1 MAPANAL
8 SMLKSEVSLLIT
20 TMKCSSRSNY
30 RTSQEESRNSL
41 LRNLKV
47 LRKQLSEVSD
57 IDDISPLTYLTPFLD
72 VIRSETTTGPIT
84 GLALTSVEKFLAYGL
99 LEASGGRKVHQQYYQ
114 YHQAI
119 PAAQDIVGV
128 AIETVAEAVI
138 QARFIRSG
146 LSSDEVVLMKIVHL
160 LRTLLLVPAG
170 YLLSNEMVFEILQN
184 CLRICLEAKLSEL
197 LRRTAEQFLCSIVQ
211 LFFSRLPSL
220 IAADALLEQREL
232 PPACKTP
239 RMFPKNHFALDE
251 HKKDPET
258 APHSGDEQPAVPT
271 ERCEIPSQQDLDADI
286 GGSVC
291 SLKDHLV
298 QQQQQQPMPE
308 GLEAADAASEGA
320 AVTFVRSPSEIGQ
333 EALECQSPADE
344 APPISKTPET
354 DSSPSRAPDEVRR
367 SPVALLDAG
376 EPPAET
382 DVTADTSTEDHH
394 ATTAPTSVGSRCCRP
409 YTLRAVHDLFAV
421 LTDLLN
427 PEQHPEP
434 IVQVSLSLLTVALE
448 TGADFIPRCPSIMQ
462 LVATDMTKYL
472 MMLLYRERIQ
482 LFAHAVRVCFLL
494 FEALR
499 GHLKLQL
506 EVYFQRLIAI
516 ISSESDRISYEHR
529 EIALEAVTQLFL
541 LPGLAAEIYVNY
553 DCDPYC
559 SNLFEDITDML
570 TKNAYPMARLM
581 STHVLSLEALLAV
594 INAIDAQCALSAGD
608 GSLQAKSLAAEAEG
622 SQPPTLPRSTFQKRL
637 RPNRHWTDPALIP
650 TQEQLNAIKIKKKV
664 LMIGSDRFNIKPRDG
679 IAYLQR
685 HGLLSDPLDPLQMAA
700 FLSENPRL
708 DKRTIGEF
716 LSVRKNSEILYA
728 FVRHFNFGGTRIDE
742 ALRAYLEAFRIPGE
756 APLIQHLMEHF
767 AEQWFRDN
775 YSPFANADAAF
786 TLSYAILMLNT
797 DQHNPNSKRQNVP
810 MTSQDFKK
818 NLKGMNGGKDFEPE
832 LIEAIYQS
840 IRNNEIVMPSE
851 QTGAVR
857 ENYLWKCLVRRS
869 EHASF
874 TQFLHIPPGSFD
886 ADLFTMIWGPSVSA
900 LSFIF
905 DKTTEVEVQAKAICG
920 FVRCASIAA
929 HYRMV
934 DVFDN
939 LTISLC
945 KFTTLMSPLEYPE
958 QLPVLFGRNRKAQ
971 LATRLVFALV
981 SAHADILRDGWRSL
995 VDCLLQLFRADL
1007 LSDDLVESVDYV
1019 APGGQINLFIG
1030 RPRSLADSSGMVHS
1044 RSESGMLSSFY
1055 QYFSLGSTDKV
1066 ETVSSPA
1073 PAPARPPA
1081 KAPSRSKTSGAV
1093 VDHVAAAAAATAPSR
1108 EANVRSPLS
1117 TSSSAANLLR
1127 LIDQACSSDQLFEH
1141 QFPTLDEASA
1151 LASARSTAENC
1162 QVAVLIEETKFMM
1175 DASLQELIKALLS
1188 GLYGEKYDLTSIDES
1203 PSGGHLEAEV
1213 EHPHSKSATLLA
1225 DGMTTPPPPPPPP
1238 PAAIDPVPIDTV
1250 HRSLHALV
1258 TTFIPPQFL
1267 EPTSPSSGARKPTA
1281 ATYFSNK
1288 PGSLNERSQA
1298 FCLEL
1303 IVRILL
1309 FNRDRVGLLW
1319 PLVRGNLVEMLM
1331 VAREPCFLVERVI
1344 TGLLHLA
1351 LRLIRRQNLTVQI
1364 FACLYFIITH
1374 RGQFLLQPPG
1384 GDAAISHQRH
1394 QRHRPL
1400 SPVSAADFGRQSS
1413 GTGRAGGPGAAL
1425 STGGAEGAGETRSSV
1440 ARQVVCGLAT
1450 LLLENAAEFPSS
1462 SDWQLVFGLLEI
1474 CGAGAFPI
1482 CRGDSSDMRLPQGGL
1497 LDSQKRH
1504 GALYSSLQTVAVGE
1518 SESLRGYSSDNE
1530 KDSQASGRPSAQPSH
1545 SILASLQ
1552 QQTAASGGR
1561 GAGGSTQ
1568 AESWVLV
1575 NVNCQEGSTKD
1586 DCKDSEGGTDAKAIR
1601 ETSPSSSSP
1610 LVPSSAL
1617 HLPIM
1622 IVFCDLF
1629 TLEKA
1634 VDSIAFLV
1642 RDPAHITPNSIE
1654 YCVHALRVFVEACS
1668 SPSKPPLFQR
1678 HGSDP
1683 NTSATA
1689 RDDPIT
1695 GGLALQLLDLVYTL
1709 FSRAPSI
1716 YAEWTKA
1723 PSETT
1728 TTTTTATEGEA
1739 DQPQQ
1744 PACSASEN
1752 SRLWS
1757 VCWRS
1762 LLQSIARLCVDCR
1775 REVRSD
1781 ALAFLQRA
1789 LLSPILHVMT
1799 GEQWEDCFHQV
1810 LFPLLTN
1817 FLEID
1822 FLDEARRMRGDLK
1835 TTNAG
1840 VGGHATHNTAGQT
1853 TGGGG
1858 GSGGGGGLGFFSGI
1872 FGALSEAPGSTAPV
1886 AEYADPRMR
1895 AIPLLTK
1902 IFLQHLKPLHGL
1914 ETFPRIWMRILAYM
1928 EAYLRANISD
1938 SLNDAVRESLKNL
1951 LLVMYTGTQDTPP
1964 LLVREASTQTREGQ
1978 LWCQT
1983 QHQLATFLPSLMD
1996 QLFPPPPTPAPPAD
2010 AAAATTT
2017 TNPATAALPPPSSP
2031 LEEPSEIPSTSPPP
2045 PPPEVHASVVAAAPP
2060 STSSSTPS
2068 SPPPIETPSLV
2079 PEVTPRT
2086 ETTTTTTTTA
2096 ITPTVIP
2103 GAVRISI
2110 PMDFDNEDMCKRT
2123 GLD

>member
-20 TMKCSSRSNY
+20 SMKCSSRSNY
-30 RTSQEESRNSL
+30 RTSQEESRNTL
-41 LRNLKV
+41 LRNLKI

-72 VIRSETTTGPIT
+72 VIRSETTSGPIT

-99 LEASGGRKVHQQYYQ
+99 LEASGGRKMHHHFFQ
-114 YHQAI
+114 YHQ
-119 PAAQDIVGV
+119 PLPPAQDMVGV

-184 CLRICLEAKLSEL
+184 CLRICLETKLSEL

-220 IAADALLEQREL
+220 IAADALLEQREV
-232 PPACKTP
+232 PSVCKTP
-239 RMFPKNHFALDE
+239 RMFPQNHFALDE
-251 HKKDPET
+251 HKKDPEAAT
-258 APHSGDEQPAVPT
+258 YQGDGQPAAPT
-271 ERCEIPSQQDLDADI
+271 ERCEVPSQQHPDADI

-298 QQQQQQPMPE
+298 QQQQP
-308 GLEAADAASEGA
+308 LSEGPEPA
-320 AVTFVRSPSEIGQ
+320 DTAPETVAVTFVRSPSEIGQ
-333 EALECQSPADE
+333 EALECQSPSDE
-344 APPISKTPET
+344 ALPIPKSSET
-354 DSSPSRAPDEVRR
+354 EASPAGAPDDVSQ
-367 SPVALLDAG
+367 SPVALPNDGNAH
-376 EPPAET
+376 ET
-382 DVTADTSTEDHH
+382 DLMTDASNQDPN
-394 ATTAPTSVGSRCCRP
+394 ATTTTSVGPRCCRP

-434 IVQVSLSLLTVALE
+434 IVQVSLGLLTVALE
-448 TGADFIPRCPSIMQ
+448 TGADYIPRCPSLMQ

-529 EIALEAVTQLFL
+529 EIALEAVAQLFL

-581 STHVLSLEALLAV
+581 STHILSLDALLAV
-594 INAIDAQCALSAGD
+594 INAIDAQCALGAGD
-608 GSLQAKSLAAEAEG
+608 DDGGGGIQAKTSTAEAET
-622 SQPPTLPRSTFQKRL
+622 SQSLTLPRSKFQKRL
-637 RPNRHWTDPALIP
+637 RSNRHWTDPALIP

-685 HGLLSDPLDPLQMAA
+685 HGVLSDPLDPLQMAA
-700 FLSENPRL
+700 FLCENPRL

-767 AEQWFRDN
+767 AEQWFQDN
-775 YSPFANADAAF
+775 DSPFANADAAF

-810 MTSQDFKK
+810 MTVHDFKK

-874 TQFLHIPPGSFD
+874 TRFLHIPPGSFD

-929 HYRMV
+929 HYRMI

-945 KFTTLMSPLEYPE
+945 KFTTLMSPFEYPE
-958 QLPVLFGRNRKAQ
+958 QLPIIFGRNRKAQ
-971 LATRLVFALV
+971 LTTRLVFALV

-1007 LSDDLVESVDYV
+1007 LPCDLVESVDYV

-1030 RPRSLADSSGMVHS
+1030 RPRSLADSCGLVHS

-1055 QYFSLGSTDKV
+1055 QYFSLGSSDK
-1066 ETVSSPA
+1066 EPASLSPPPA
-1073 PAPARPPA
+1073 PTPPPAVAKASVRSSAVVGAAPA
-1081 KAPSRSKTSGAV
+1081 
-1093 VDHVAAAAAATAPSR
+1093 ATGLNR
-1108 EANVRSPLS
+1108 ESIVRSPQLS
-1117 TSSSAANLLR
+1117 SASSAANLLR
-1127 LIDQACSSDQLFEH
+1127 LIDQACSSDQLSEH
-1141 QFPTLDEASA
+1141 QFPALDEASA
-1151 LASARSTAENC
+1151 LASAKSTAENC
-1162 QVAVLIEETKFMM
+1162 HVAVLIEETKFMM

-1188 GLYGEKYDLTSIDES
+1188 GLYGEKYDLTPVDDSS
-1203 PSGGHLEAEV
+1203 SGGHLDAEV
-1213 EHPHSKSATLLA
+1213 ESSKTESL
-1225 DGMTTPPPPPPPP
+1225 DTPPLI
-1238 PAAIDPVPIDTV
+1238 PAATMEPVPIDSV
-1250 HRSLHALV
+1250 HRSLQALV
-1258 TTFIPPQFL
+1258 RTFIPPQFL
-1267 EPTSPSSGARKPTA
+1267 EPSSPSSAGPLKHTA
-1281 ATYFSNK
+1281 AAYFSSK
-1288 PGSLNERSQA
+1288 PGSVNERSQA

-1331 VAREPCFLVERVI
+1331 VAREPTFLVERVI

-1374 RGQFLLQPPG
+1374 RGQFLLQPPSV
-1384 GDAAISHQRH
+1384 DADRHQRH
-1394 QRHRPL
+1394 QRHHPHRPL
-1400 SPVSAADFGRQSS
+1400 SPVNSASDFGRPSS
-1413 GTGRAGGPGAAL
+1413 GSSRAGGAAL
-1425 STGGAEGAGETRSSV
+1425 SSGGAEGAGETRSSV

-1482 CRGDSSDMRLPQGGL
+1482 CRGDLSDVRPAQQGI

-1504 GALYSSLQTVAVGE
+1504 GVLYSSLQTVAVGE
-1518 SESLRGYSSDNE
+1518 TESLRGYASDNE
-1530 KDSQASGRPSAQPSH
+1530 KDTPGLACPSAQPSH

-1552 QQTAASGGR
+1552 QQKGISGGHR
-1561 GAGGSTQ
+1561 SGAPTQ

-1575 NVNCQEGSTKD
+1575 NVHQQEGS
-1586 DCKDSEGGTDAKAIR
+1586 GTADLKGAYSQPSTYCNFLIKLYIGTLEPGHSALFLSLLR
-1601 ETSPSSSSP
+1601 LLVSFLSNARSPS
-1610 LVPSSAL
+1610 
-1617 HLPIM
+1617 
-1622 IVFCDLF
+1622 
-1629 TLEKA
+1629 
-1634 VDSIAFLV
+1634 
-1642 RDPAHITPNSIE
+1642 
-1654 YCVHALRVFVEACS
+1654 
-1668 SPSKPPLFQR
+1668 
-1678 HGSDP
+1678 
-1683 NTSATA
+1683 
-1689 RDDPIT
+1689 
-1695 GGLALQLLDLVYTL
+1695 
-1709 FSRAPSI
+1709 
-1716 YAEWTKA
+1716 
-1723 PSETT
+1723 
-1728 TTTTTATEGEA
+1728 
-1739 DQPQQ
+1739 QPM
-1744 PACSASEN
+1744 
-1752 SRLWS
+1752 
-1757 VCWRS
+1757 V
-1762 LLQSIARLCVDCR
+1762 
-1775 REVRSD
+1775 
-1781 ALAFLQRA
+1781 
-1789 LLSPILHVMT
+1789 
-1799 GEQWEDCFHQV
+1799 
-1810 LFPLLTN
+1810 
-1817 FLEID
+1817 
-1822 FLDEARRMRGDLK
+1822 
-1835 TTNAG
+1835 
-1840 VGGHATHNTAGQT
+1840 
-1853 TGGGG
+1853 
-1858 GSGGGGGLGFFSGI
+1858 
-1872 FGALSEAPGSTAPV
+1872 
-1886 AEYADPRMR
+1886 
-1895 AIPLLTK
+1895 
-1902 IFLQHLKPLHGL
+1902 
-1914 ETFPRIWMRILAYM
+1914 
-1928 EAYLRANISD
+1928 
-1938 SLNDAVRESLKNL
+1938 
-1951 LLVMYTGTQDTPP
+1951 
-1964 LLVREASTQTREGQ
+1964 
-1978 LWCQT
+1978 
-1983 QHQLATFLPSLMD
+1983 FLP
-1996 QLFPPPPTPAPPAD
+1996 FK
-2010 AAAATTT
+2010 
-2017 TNPATAALPPPSSP
+2017 
-2031 LEEPSEIPSTSPPP
+2031 
-2045 PPPEVHASVVAAAPP
+2045 
-2060 STSSSTPS
+2060 
-2068 SPPPIETPSLV
+2068 
-2079 PEVTPRT
+2079 
-2086 ETTTTTTTTA
+2086 
-2096 ITPTVIP
+2096 
-2103 GAVRISI
+2103 
-2110 PMDFDNEDMCKRT
+2110 F
-2123 GLD
+2123 